1 MESTGSVIDEINKPP
16 HYTKGGIQPIDF
28 IEANDLDWHEGN
40 IIKYVVRYPHK
51 GTPLKDLMKVENASA
66 INQLSS
72 FTKQKETMTVC
83 ILIVKSVCPVTPVNG
98 LRVGQTTTIRLPMG

>member
-1 MESTGSVIDEINKPP
+1 MEPTGSVIDEINNPP

-51 GTPLKDLMKVENASA
+51 GTPLKDLRKARFYLDRLIARVEIEQE
-66 INQLSS
+66 INKNL
-72 FTKQKETMTVC
+72 
-83 ILIVKSVCPVTPVNG
+83 
-98 LRVGQTTTIRLPMG
+98 